1 MNRERQ
7 TKNAA
12 TDSYNQ
18 FNGVDTTYTLVD
30 RHERLVPI
38 DRHSTVIMSAAVH
51 NEPSTLC
58 LDHDNEPSTLCRVR
72 S

>member
-18 FNGVDTTYTLVD
+18 FNGVDTTYTLV
-30 RHERLVPI
+30 